1 MKKVIANNKKAYHEY
16 FIQDKFEAGLEL
28 VGTEIKSIRTGSVQ
42 FKDAFVHIENNE
54 AFIKEMYIGQYK
66 FGNQFNHDETRNRKL
81 LLHRHEIN
89 KLAKQV
95 KLKGY
100 TIVPLSLYLSNGK
113 AKLEIGLALGKAN
126 YDKRQV
132 QKEKDAKREIEKA
145 TKRDR

>member
-16 FIQDKFEAGLEL
+16 FIEDKYEAGLVL
-28 VGTEIKSIRTGSVQ
+28 MGTEIKSIRLGSVQ
-42 FKDAFVHIENNE
+42 FKDAFIHIDNNE

-66 FGNQFNHDETRNRKL
+66 FGNQFNHEETRNRKL
-81 LLHRHEIN
+81 LLHKHEIN

-100 TIVPLSLYLSNGK
+100 TIVPLSLYLSEGK

-145 TKRDR
+145 TKRNR

>member
-16 FIQDKFEAGLEL
+16 FIEDKYEAGLVL
-28 VGTEIKSIRTGSVQ
+28 MGTEIKSIRLGSVQ
-42 FKDAFVHIENNE
+42 FKDAFIHIDNNE

-81 LLHRHEIN
+81 LLHKHEIN

-100 TIVPLSLYLSNGK
+100 TIVPLSLYLSEGK

-145 TKRDR
+145 TKRNR

>member
-16 FIQDKFEAGLEL
+16 FIEDKLEAGLVL

-42 FKDAFVHIENNE
+42 FKDAFITIENSE

-66 FGNQFNHDETRNRKL
+66 FGNQFNHDETRTRKL
-81 LLHRHEIN
+81 LLHRPEIK

-100 TIVPLSLYLSNGK
+100 TIVPLSLYLSEGK

-132 QKEKDAKREIEKA
+132 QKERDAKREIEKA
-145 TKRDR
+145 TKRER

>member
-16 FIQDKFEAGLEL
+16 FIEDKFEAGLVL
-28 VGTEIKSIRTGSVQ
+28 MGTEIKSIRLGSVQ
-42 FKDAFVHIENNE
+42 FKDAFIHIDNNE

-66 FGNQFNHDETRNRKL
+66 FGNQFNHEETRSRKL
-81 LLHRHEIN
+81 LLHKHEIN

-100 TIVPLSLYLSNGK
+100 TIVPLSLYLNDGK

-145 TKRDR
+145 TKRNR